1 MTGRSIETVVTYLEL
16 RAPPGRLPPQ
26 PAGPRLALMR
36 ADPMPL
42 HFYRYLYATVGREW
56 LWVERLRLDDAALA
70 RLVRRPGIEISVLYG
85 DGAPAGYFELD
96 FAAGGRVDLVYFGL
110 MAEWTGRRV
119 GAWLLGCAISAA
131 FSRGPAAVAVNTCT
145 LDHPGALPLYQKLGF
160 EPVAREPR
168 RIPVPDDL
176 PLPDR
181 FAASRLP

>member
-1 MTGRSIETVVTYLEL
+1 MSGRSVETVVTYLEL
-16 RAPPGRLPPQ
+16 RALPGRLPPQ

-42 HFYRYLYATVGREW
+42 HFYRYLYATIGRDW
-56 LWVERLRLDDAALA
+56 WWIERLRLDDDALA
-70 RLVRRPGIEISVLYG
+70 SLVQRPGVEISVLYG

-96 FAAGGRVDLVYFGL
+96 FAAGDHVDLFYFGL
-110 MAEWTGRRV
+110 MPEWTGRRV
-119 GAWLLGCAISAA
+119 GPWFLGCAVSAA
-131 FSRGPAAVAVNTCT
+131 FSRGAASVAVNTCT

-168 RIPVPDDL
+168 TIESPDDL

-181 FAASRLP
+181 FAAQSLP